1 MTETWELVYQARP
14 WALNSE
20 RAGGD
25 RGVGGRRGVSALTK
39 EWRAAYG
46 NLCLVEKVPALRQ
59 VKIEVRQIC
68 RDRRR
73 GDVGAIMPAAKAA
86 IDGLTDA
93 GVIPDDT
100 DEYLPELDFRP
111 ALIRGYD
118 GLWLQVI
125 GERCS
130 REEAKERDL
139 AAVSRKL
146 HRRVRKMGLA

>member
-1 MTETWELVYQARP
+1 MTETWELEYRARP

-25 RGVGGRRGVSALTK
+25 RGIGGRRGASALTK
-39 EWRAAYG
+39 EWRAVYAG
-46 NLCLVEKVPALRQ
+46 LCLVQKVPALRQ
-59 VKIEVRQIC
+59 IRVEVRQIC

-93 GVIPDDT
+93 GVIPNDT

-111 ALIRGYD
+111 ALILGYN
-118 GLWLQVI
+118 GLRLQVT

-130 REEAKERDL
+130 PEEAKARELVTVARL
-139 AAVSRKL
+139 L
-146 HRRVRKMGLA
+146 RRQTQKTGLA